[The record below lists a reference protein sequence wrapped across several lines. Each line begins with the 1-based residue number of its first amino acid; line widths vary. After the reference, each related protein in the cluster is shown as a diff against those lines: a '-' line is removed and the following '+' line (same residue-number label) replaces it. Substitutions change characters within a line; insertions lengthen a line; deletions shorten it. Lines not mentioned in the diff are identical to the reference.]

1 MTAPAGYTQLPSGF
15 WVRDDG
21 SGPYFIDVTTGAVSQ
36 IGDGG
41 GGGGTV
47 TNDEGTL
54 TEDNIILG
62 NGGNDVKRVGGLSTD
77 GTSGLLLG
85 EAGSSVGKVT
95 MRNATSGSVT
105 IEPVTGA
112 LGSSTLLAPA
122 ASGTIATTQN
132 ITDAVTGL
140 SWKAPC
146 RVATT
151 VAGTLATSFENGD
164 TVDGVVLA
172 TGDRI
177 LLKNQAAGAENGLYT
192 VNASGAPTRTTD
204 ADSGTEILNASVLI
218 TAGTTNANRQYT
230 CNTVGPITINVTS
243 LTFVQINAS
252 GGSVAT
258 DPIWQAAG
266 DIVYATGAAAAVRLA
281 KGTALQGLR
290 INAGATAPEWA
301 TIEPTITASTVAAIL
316 AAAAGGTL
324 VPETFL
330 KDENGDLWW
339 NSTASRTARI
349 TGSGGSYLGAGTWA
363 SRPASGLTTGDTY
376 RATDIG
382 LTPGTMFVWNGTRF
396 KSLAGR
402 YILASGAAVTAA
414 HTSEPATPDVVIS
427 VPAGLLTTGNR
438 LWGNLTVHKGQ
449 TTTDELLR
457 VYFGPLGTSSDPKIN
472 HASGQ
477 QIMAAGGNRSV
488 NVEVALRVDSAT
500 TMRQLGS
507 GSSAGNAFKLFSG
520 ASTDPMAAVTISNVS
535 SVACFLSFSVYN
547 TTAADSV
554 IDDYE
559 FEVRD

>member
-1 MTAPAGYTQLPSGF
+1 MTAPAGYKQLPSGF

-21 SGPYFIDVTTGAVSQ
+21 SGPYFVNVTTGAVSQ
-36 IGDGG
+36 IGDAG

-77 GTSGLLLG
+77 GVSGLLLG

-112 LGSSTLLAPA
+112 LGTAVLQAPA
-122 ASGTIATTQN
+122 LSGTLARTEDIA
-132 ITDAVTGL
+132 DAVAGL
-140 SWKAPC
+140 KWKLPC

-151 VAGTLATSFENGD
+151 VAGTLASSFENGD
-164 TVDGVVLA
+164 TIDGVVLA
-172 TGDRI
+172 TNDRI
-177 LLKNQAAGAENGLYT
+177 LIKDQAAGAENGLY
-192 VNASGAPTRTTD
+192 VVQASGAPVRTTD
-204 ADSGTEILNASVLI
+204 ADTGDEILNASTLI

-230 CNTVGPITINVTS
+230 CNTAGPITLGSTS

-266 DIVYATGAAAAVRLA
+266 DIVYATGASAASRLA
-281 KGTALQGLR
+281 KGAALQGLR

-301 TIEPTITASTVAAIL
+301 DIEPSITASTVAAIL

-324 VPETFL
+324 TPEVFL
-330 KDENGDLWW
+330 KDQNGDAWW
-339 NSTASRTARI
+339 NSTASRTAKL
-349 TGSGGSYLGAGTWA
+349 TGDGGSYLGAGTWA
-363 SRPASGLTTGDTY
+363 SRPSSGLTTGDTY

-382 LTPGTMFVWNGTRF
+382 RAPGTVFVWNGTRF

-402 YILASGAAVTAA
+402 YVLASGAAISAA
-414 HTSEPATPDVVIS
+414 HTSEPATPDVVIP
-427 VPAGLLTTGNR
+427 VPEGLLGVGDR
-438 LWGNLTVHKGQ
+438 VWGNMTVHKGQ
-449 TTTDELLR
+449 ATTDELLR
-457 VYFGPLGTSSDPKIN
+457 IYFGPLGTSSDPKIN
-472 HASGQ
+472 HTSGQ
-477 QIMAAGGNRSV
+477 QIMSAGSNLSSNV
-488 NVEVALRVDSAT
+488 NFALRADSAT
-500 TMRQLGS
+500 TMRQLGC
-507 GSSAGNAFKLFSG
+507 GSTAGLALKIAQQTNSAPL
-520 ASTDPMAAVTISNVS
+520 AAVTVS
-535 SVACFLSFSVYN
+535 DIDANDCYLSFSVYN
-547 TTAADSV
+547 VTAADSV

-559 FEVRD
+559 VEVRD